1 MESFRK
7 FKNRIL
13 TKDFLK
19 TVLNSIDEAISII
32 IEGRSI
38 RIPHKGECS

>member
-32 IEGRSI
+32 DVKDFSI
-38 RIPHKGECS
+38 TQICR